1 MGMSLSKLRE
11 LVMDREAWRAAVHGV
26 AKSWTQLSDWTEL
39 NNRALFLIHNRCSFK
54 SWWWGRGSNIFLL
67 KNKTNGATVT
77 IWNGIQSV
85 QQQEGT
91 EQIIHFL
98 LKDFF
103 LQVHPLAL
111 HKVTSSYLM
120 DEQSSVILP
129 EAQAEKTWKY
139 QWTAQITT
147 SSTISKQEGRG
158 QAGHNL

>member
-1 MGMSLSKLRE
+1 MIE
-11 LVMDREAWRAAVHGV
+11 LNL
-26 AKSWTQLSDWTEL
+26 TTEL
-39 NNRALFLIHNRCSFK
+39 YFSFIIGAVLSHGDGVGVLISSYSRT
-54 SWWWGRGSNIFLL
+54 
-67 KNKTNGATVT
+67 KTNGATVT

-129 EAQAEKTWKY
+129 EAQAEKT
-139 QWTAQITT
+139 
-147 SSTISKQEGRG
+147 
-158 QAGHNL
+158 